1 MAGQGR
7 TRSDAS
13 MIPDEKAIETIRNR
27 KGTILRLGGYLFKY
41 WPLLGLALVMNIAG
55 NGLAL
60 LGPMLSGRAVD
71 AIQPGPGHVDFSLMF
86 HYAALMA
93 LFYVISA
100 ALSYGL
106 TVVMITV
113 SRKVSYQM
121 RKDVFDKMLSLPVG
135 YYDMHQT
142 GDIISRI
149 FYDVDTVNESL
160 SNDLIQ
166 ILGTVITVAGSLYM
180 MVLISPALVLVFFI
194 SMFWTKYM

>member
-1 MAGQGR
+1 
-7 TRSDAS
+7 
-13 MIPDEKAIETIRNR
+13 
-27 KGTILRLGGYLFKY
+27 
-41 WPLLGLALVMNIAG
+41 MNIAG
-55 NGLAL
+55 NWLAL
-60 LGPMLSGRAVD
+60 FGPMLSGRAVD

-180 MVLISPALVLVFFI
+180 MVLISPALVLVFLFTVPLSGLITRFI
-194 SMFWTKYM
+194 TSRTRPLFRERSARLGHLNGFAEEMVTGQKTIKAY